1 MNYIEKLENVTV
13 LGAAGKMGSGILL
26 LTALEMLN
34 QKLKPENKNRQFVLY
49 ALDVSNEGLA
59 GLMEYLKDQGIKYA
73 ERNIVALR
81 KAYASRQDLVDNE
94 EIIRQFASDLTAMV
108 RTGTRIEPAFE
119 SKVVFEAVSERPD
132 LKLDL
137 LLTINRN
144 SKQQPWFFSNTSAI
158 PIAWLDERAGLMGRI
173 MGVHF
178 YNPPAVQKL
187 LEVVKTET
195 TNPELN
201 YFVAEYLKN
210 LGKIYV
216 PAYDVAGFIGNGYFM
231 RDIMFAESLVNQ
243 LQKDF
248 TFSQSLY
255 MVNKISQD
263 FLIRPMG
270 IFQLVDYVGIDVVQF
285 IMSVMNSYSKNET
298 IHSPLIDKF
307 MELNIRGGQNPDG
320 SQKDGFFQYKKGKIT
335 GLYDTG
341 KKRYL
346 PPEEYAKEGDTHLGS
361 LPHSWNS
368 WKQVVGNPDKEGI
381 LNVYFNE
388 LKSSSQPAAIMAV
401 EYLKK
406 FREIGTGLVKNKV
419 AFKFE
424 DVNSVLTKGFHHV
437 YGPVNNYF

>member
-34 QKLKPENKNRQFVLY
+34 QKLKPENKDKQFVLY
-49 ALDVSNEGLA
+49 AMDVSNAGLA
-59 GLMEYLKDQGIKYA
+59 GLLEYIKEQGIKYA
-73 ERNIVALR
+73 EKNIVGLR
-81 KAYASRQDLVDNE
+81 KAYASRNDLVDNE
-94 EIIRQFASDLTAMV
+94 EIIRQFASDLTALV

-119 SKVVFEAVSERPD
+119 SRIIFEAVSEQPD

-144 SKQQPWFFSNTSAI
+144 SRQQPWFFSNTSAI

-195 TNPELN
+195 TNPELS
-201 YFVAEYLKN
+201 YFVTEYLKN
-210 LGKIYV
+210 LGKIFV
-216 PAYDVAGFIGNGYFM
+216 PSYDVAGFIGNGYFM
-231 RDIMFAESLVNQ
+231 RDIMFAETLVNQ

-285 IMSVMNSYSKNET
+285 IMSVMNSYSENEK

-320 SQKDGFFQYKKGKIT
+320 SQKDGFFQYKNGKMIS
-335 GLYDTG
+335 LYDTG
-341 KKRYL
+341 KRRYL
-346 PPEEYAKEGDTHLGS
+346 QPEEYAGIGDTHLGP
-361 LPHSWNS
+361 LPHSWQP
-368 WKQVVGNPDKEGI
+368 WKKLVREKDKEGV

-388 LKSSSQPAAIMAV
+388 LKSSPHPGATMAV

-437 YGPVNNYF
+437 YGPVNSYF